1 MREGDMDKGN
11 PSMHIDPSIEE
22 SYADIGRAVVE
33 AAMGKSSGGL
43 NKQGEVDID
52 VKLRLKVQQSEA
64 QGMRPVVCCI
74 CTIDAEG
81 VVTCKGSCCQ
91 YD

>member
-1 MREGDMDKGN
+1 MDKGN

-33 AAMGKSSGGL
+33 AAMGKSGGGPYE
-43 NKQGEVDID
+43 QGETDND
-52 VKLRLKVQQSEA
+52 VKLRLKVQQSKA
-64 QGMRPVVCCI
+64 QGMRSVVCCV
-74 CTIDAEG
+74 CTLDSEG
-81 VVTCKGSCCQ
+81 VVTCKGACCH

>member
-1 MREGDMDKGN
+1 MGKGKPN
-11 PSMHIDPSIEE
+11 LAIDPAIEA

-33 AAMGKSSGGL
+33 AAMAKRGEGGQL
-43 NKQGEVDID
+43 NEAGEVDID
-52 VKLRLKVQQSEA
+52 VTLRLRVDQSESA
-64 QGMRPVVCCI
+64 GMMARVCCV

-81 VVTCKGSCCQ
+81 VVTCKGPCCQ